1 MVPPGIEQHETTMP
15 IFEYQCRACGHRVDV
30 LQPMGAAPRRKCP
43 GCGKLSLSRLL
54 STPSFHLRGSGWRKP
69 PPKEN
74 KGGRTRKV
82 GHTLDAGPPHSHD
95 DDHGHGGHTH
105 SHGGHTHTHG
115 PGQKHSHKH

>member
-1 MVPPGIEQHETTMP
+1 MP
-15 IFEYQCRACGHRVDV
+15 IFEYECRACGRRVDL
-30 LQPMGAAPRRKCP
+30 LQPLGEAPRRKCP
-43 GCGKLSLSRLL
+43 ECGKLSLSRLL

-95 DDHGHGGHTH
+95 DDHGHGHGGHTH
-105 SHGGHTHTHG
+105 SHGGHSHTHG